1 MTSGVDIVGGLLRED
16 DLVTARVPSA
26 QIKAGRLPDGVA
38 LPALLVRSIS
48 KIERQPLKKTATVRV
63 AERVSVTVR
72 AASYREQT
80 EVMKLVRDCL
90 RGWLGSLGDAQ
101 RASILTAGTGPDLL
115 GPGDSFEQSDD
126 FRVTYDAIT

>member
-16 DLVTARVPSA
+16 DLVTARVPIA
-26 QIKAGRLPDGVA
+26 QIKAGRLPDGVS

-48 KIERQPLKKTATVRV
+48 KTERQPLKKSASVRI

-80 EVMKLVRDCL
+80 EVMDLVRDCL
-90 RGWLGSLGDAQ
+90 RGWLGSLGDAH
-101 RASILTAGTGPDLL
+101 RASILTAGTGPDLI
-115 GPGDSFEQSDD
+115 GPGDSFEQTDD
-126 FRVTYDAIT
+126 FRVTYDAPT